1 MGHRQNRSRILAA
14 LLSLSMVA
22 AIVLPCK
29 AGAEKLSPEELQQKI
44 DRYESQLRD
53 KQNNLD
59 EKEEYQKTLDA
70 QIETMNEKIDADQTQ
85 IDLLNDEISD
95 KETEVAQLETQVN
108 QKQGEIDAKGAE
120 LEQKEAEK
128 QETSRL
134 LKERMRA
141 SYMSGQTTTLELLL
155 SADSFGNFL
164 TVYEYA
170 QRVAAHD
177 RELVG
182 TLVRQMEE
190 IDAARADLDR
200 SKQELLQKKEA
211 KQASVEL
218 TKKKRAELT
227 AALNSQQETVD
238 MVKEKLEQ
246 NNRDISEISQQYAQS
261 QKELEQLRQVQE
273 EFDRKSQ
280 EHQDQVNNGGGGAPN
295 LGGSDVSSSG
305 FLWPLPGHTHLS
317 TYFGQ
322 NGHTGID
329 IPAPEGT
336 SIVATK
342 SGRVEAWPDGRGGS
356 YWSYGKYLMIYH
368 DDGSTS
374 LYAHCSS
381 VDVPN
386 GSYVAQGQHIA
397 QVGHTGRVFGNPGN
411 HLHFELRVGRLV
423 NPLDYLSR

>member
-14 LLSLSMVA
+14 LLSISRVA
-22 AIVLPCK
+22 AVAVPCK
-29 AGAEKLSPEELQQKI
+29 AGAEALSPEELQQKI

-59 EKEEYQKTLDA
+59 KKEEYQKTLDA
-70 QIETMNEKIDADQTQ
+70 QIETMNEKIDADQTA
-85 IDLLNDEISD
+85 IDALNDEISD
-95 KETEVAQLETQVN
+95 KETEIAQLETQMN
-108 QKQGEIDAKGAE
+108 QKQSEIDAKGAE

-141 SYMSGQTTTLELLL
+141 SYMSGQTTTLEMLL

-164 TVYEYA
+164 SVYEYA
-170 QRVAAHD
+170 QRVASHD
-177 RELVG
+177 RNLVD
-182 TLVRQMEE
+182 TLVTQMEE
-190 IDAARADLDR
+190 IDEVRADLDR

-211 KQASVEL
+211 QQASVEL

-238 MVKEKLEQ
+238 LVKEKLEQ

-261 QKELEQLRQVQE
+261 QKELEQLRQAQE
-273 EFDRKSQ
+273 EFDRKAE
-280 EHQDQVNNGGGGAPN
+280 EHQNQVNNGGGD
-295 LGGSDVSSSG
+295 GSDVSSSG

-342 SGRVEAWPDGRGGS
+342 SGRVEAWPNGRGGS
-356 YWSYGKYLMIYH
+356 YWSYGNYLIIYH

-386 GSYVAQGQHIA
+386 GSYVTQGQHIA

>member
-211 KQASVEL
+211 K
-218 TKKKRAELT
+218 
-227 AALNSQQETVD
+227 
-238 MVKEKLEQ
+238 
-246 NNRDISEISQQYAQS
+246 
-261 QKELEQLRQVQE
+261 
-273 EFDRKSQ
+273 
-280 EHQDQVNNGGGGAPN
+280 
-295 LGGSDVSSSG
+295 
-305 FLWPLPGHTHLS
+305 
-317 TYFGQ
+317 
-322 NGHTGID
+322 
-329 IPAPEGT
+329 
-336 SIVATK
+336 
-342 SGRVEAWPDGRGGS
+342 
-356 YWSYGKYLMIYH
+356 
-368 DDGSTS
+368 
-374 LYAHCSS
+374 
-381 VDVPN
+381 
-386 GSYVAQGQHIA
+386 
-397 QVGHTGRVFGNPGN
+397 
-411 HLHFELRVGRLV
+411 
-423 NPLDYLSR
+423 